1 MKAVEFSDLLDSSCE
16 GKLGVMNDLQ
26 IPSLGV
32 QVRVEMP
39 AAETGKRAK
48 KTC

>member
-1 MKAVEFSDLLDSSCE
+1 MKAVEFSDSLDLSCE

-26 IPSLGV
+26 IPTMGV
-32 QVRVEMP
+32 QVRVKMP
-39 AAETGKRAK
+39 KAETGKRAK